1 MVCKKTT
8 ILLYFAKTPTTNTD
22 DRQRKQLL
30 QCSKGE
36 ENMMVQ

>member
-22 DRQRKQLL
+22 DRQKQLL